1 MCGVFTFEVV
11 ARNDRWRKRMNSDSD
26 WKRKALDRDWE
37 RYRENLDNL
46 SKEVAALNYDGM
58 TAHLNKLPRYGPF
71 VPVDRYLLPCDSVWL
86 TITKLLEPLPIPQLP
101 EVPVPPALHL
111 AKNQYA
117 SWYLEPRKDGKL
129 SFFDSDLERR
139 SSTLA
144 KKEALER
151 SIDDKRRAFEDT
163 FNVEASRLNELRDNY
178 LQEQPEVLATLIEI
192 SDRRHPIP
200 YLYHHLPRNM
210 FRAFVDPNAKV
221 VLIELWFPDFAGHK
235 FQVGATGGVL
245 KPKPKYASEAQ
256 KKKIVR
262 QCLYSLVIRAG
273 YLASRVL
280 EPTSY
285 KTIAI
290 NVSQD
295 WFDPATG
302 APRTGI
308 ICSLQ
313 AQVSEFTA
321 LQLDRVDPEACF
333 RHLKGI
339 AVPSFDS
346 ISPVRPIFV
355 MNKNDDRFIAAKDLD
370 SVLAPEANLA
380 AMPWEDFEQL
390 VAQLFE
396 WEFAKEG
403 VEVKVTRASRDRGVD
418 AVLFDP
424 DPLRGGKFV
433 LQAKRYTKPVDVA
446 AVRDLYG
453 TLVNEGANRG
463 ILITTSSYGPDS
475 YAFAK
480 DKPISLVDG
489 PNLLEILRRHGKKY
503 RIDLDEAR
511 RLYQE
516 G

>member
-1 MCGVFTFEVV
+1 MS
-11 ARNDRWRKRMNSDSD
+11 SDSD

-37 RYRENLDNL
+37 RYRDNLDSL
-46 SKEVAALNYDGM
+46 SKEVAALDYDGM

-71 VPVDRYLLPCDSVWL
+71 VPVDRYLLPCASEWL

-101 EVPVPPALHL
+101 NVPAPPAMQLP
-111 AKNQYA
+111 KNQYD
-117 SWYLEPRKDGKL
+117 SWYLEPRKDGTP
-129 SFFDSDLERR
+129 SFLESDLERR
-139 SSTLA
+139 TSTLA
-144 KKEALER
+144 KKEALEK

-163 FNVEASRLNELRDNY
+163 FNAEASRLNELRDSC
-178 LQEQPEVLATLIEI
+178 LREEPEVLATLIEI
-192 SDRRHPIP
+192 SNKRHPIR
-200 YLYHHLPRNM
+200 YVYHYLPRNT
-210 FRAFVDPNAKV
+210 FRAFADPNAKV
-221 VLIELWFPDFAGHK
+221 VLIELSFPDFAAHK
-235 FQVGATGGVL
+235 FQIGTTGGVL

-256 KKKIVR
+256 KKKIIR

-273 YLASRVL
+273 HLASGVL

-313 AQVSEFTA
+313 AQVSEFSA

>member
-1 MCGVFTFEVV
+1 MSSTPDLKLSRYDKEWRRFGRSTRRLLEWVV
-11 ARNDRWRKRMNSDSD
+11 D
-26 WKRKALDRDWE
+26 LE
-37 RYRENLDNL
+37 
-46 SKEVAALNYDGM
+46 YDGM
-58 TAHLNKLPRYGPF
+58 TALLYSQWFSRIADWPGF
-71 VPVDRYLLPCDSVWL
+71 VHREGWRGFADFTDSDRYLLPQRRAEWLSVDAL
-86 TITKLLEPLPIPQLP
+86 FRPLPIPGLP
-101 EVPVPPALHL
+101 GIRESLDRA
-111 AKNQYA
+111 
-117 SWYLEPRKDGKL
+117 E
-129 SFFDSDLERR
+129 
-139 SSTLA
+139 
-144 KKEALER
+144 KKA
-151 SIDDKRRAFEDT
+151 
-163 FNVEASRLNELRDNY
+163 
-178 LQEQPEVLATLIEI
+178 LQEQIDAKNRSFQEIFDSESARLDGLRLRDRYLSEEPEAIAALIELAH
-192 SDRRHPIP
+192 RRHPIG
-200 YLYHHLPRNM
+200 RRFRDG
-210 FRAFVDPNAKV
+210 FRAFAEPNAKV
-221 VLIELWFPDFAGHK
+221 VLVEIQFPDFAKHS
-235 FQVGATGGVL
+235 FQIDTTAKGI
-245 KPKPKYASEAQ
+245 PKYASETQ
-256 KKKIVR
+256 SKKIVR
-262 QCLYSLVIRAG
+262 RCLYSVVIRAG

-302 APRTGI
+302 LPRSGI

-313 AQVSEFTA
+313 AQVGEFLA
-321 LQLDRVDPEACF
+321 LNLAEIDPEACF

-346 ISPVRPIFV
+346 ISPIRPIFV
-355 MNKNDDRFIAAKDLD
+355 LNKNDDRFIATRELD
-370 SVLAPEANLA
+370 SLLAPEANLA

-403 VEVKVTRASRDRGVD
+403 VEVRVTRVSRDRGVD

-433 LQAKRYTKPVDVA
+433 LQAKRYTSPVDVA

-453 TLVNEGANRG
+453 TVVNEGANRG

-489 PNLLEILRRHGKKY
+489 PNLLVMLRRHGKKF
-503 RIDLDEAR
+503 RIDLEEAR
-511 RLYQE
+511 SLNQE
-516 G
+516 KGVDI